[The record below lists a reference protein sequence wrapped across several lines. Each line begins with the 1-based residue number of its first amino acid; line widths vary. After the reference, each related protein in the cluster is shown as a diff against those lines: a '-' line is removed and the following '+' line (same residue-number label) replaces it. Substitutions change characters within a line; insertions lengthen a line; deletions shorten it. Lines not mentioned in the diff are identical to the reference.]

1 MRFEGLTIRESGA
14 QTLITL
20 EEAKAQLNVLDQYDD
35 DKITTCME
43 SAVSYCEGFLWRSFR
58 PQTIVASYSPD
69 GRPFAELMRAN
80 FGEIVSVK
88 YYDANDTLQTIDT
101 GSVIVDTTLFVPRT
115 YFKEPT
121 TSESVFAPI
130 KIEYTTVAGNVP
142 EQIKQAALIAT
153 AQFYDDRDAPDL
165 TAVDN
170 ILRALATR
178 YFL

>member
-1 MRFEGLTIRESGA
+1 MI
-14 QTLITL
+14 
-20 EEAKAQLNVLDQYDD
+20 
-35 DKITTCME
+35 
-43 SAVSYCEGFLWRSFR
+43 
-58 PQTIVASYSPD
+58 
-69 GRPFAELMRAN
+69 RAN
-80 FGEIVSVK
+80 FGALVSVK
-88 YYDANDTLQTIDT
+88 YYDAADTLQTIDT
-101 GSVIVDTTLFVPRT
+101 ESVIVDSTLFVPRA

-130 KIEYTTVAGNVP
+130 KIEYTTSAGNVP